1 MRDARFVTLQA
12 PRRGAFLPPRGPEG
26 PPGSPMGPEALR
38 AGGLGKHGA
47 RAARP
52 RGALLERSGSG
63 LAVFGEAGSR

>member
-1 MRDARFVTLQA
+1 
-12 PRRGAFLPPRGPEG
+12 
-26 PPGSPMGPEALR
+26 MGPEALR

-63 LAVFGEAGSR
+63 LAVFGEAGSRLNPPAHHFGGAMGVLDA